1 MRIQPS
7 NPRVWLAASVVA
19 TALFGAACGASD
31 STTGTATTE
40 TFTGVVNA
48 SSNWIQPINVT
59 GNGEV
64 DVQVTAI
71 TPQTTITVGVG
82 IGQLVSGQC
91 ALITYLD
98 DMRVGSIASALVAPG
113 AYCID
118 VVDVGNIQGS
128 DTVTV
133 TAAHP

>member
-1 MRIQPS
+1 MA
-7 NPRVWLAASVVA
+7 LAVVA
-19 TALFGAACGASD
+19 AAAALAAACGTS
-31 STTGTATTE
+31 STTTGATVSE

-48 SSNWIQPINVT
+48 SSSWMQTVNVV
-59 GNGEV
+59 GDGEL
-64 DVQVTAI
+64 DVQIASI
-71 TPQTTITVGVG
+71 APQSTITVGVG

-133 TAAHP
+133 TATHP